1 MSKVDIKRLDSV
13 TKNDTTA
20 TEQINDNFQA
30 LQAAIEN
37 TVSRDGTVPNYMDA
51 DLDLNSYRIINAG
64 DPVGERDVVTLKY
77 FEEKAGG
84 AIEAAAEAKASAS
97 KAASSAQS
105 ALVASNNAIGQLAQA
120 EGLLIATKAQ
130 LENTKQYVDV
140 AKSDIDSTVTQAKAD
155 VNSAIDVATTNISD
169 TSTAAINT
177 INTAVSNAE
186 SNISTIVSDA
196 EGSIT
201 NIAVTEANKA
211 IANAAQEATDT
222 AKANVNSYVDGTVK
236 PSLQTYVDQAQADA
250 NSAATS
256 MEQAALSAT
265 AASNYASNASA
276 DADNAAESAGL
287 AANSAAAAK
296 VSETNA
302 KASETNALIWAE
314 GTDAQVQALGGEKS
328 AKGWAEASTNVNY
341 TNITN
346 CITEIPQDIKL
357 ELNNGTLTLKAG
369 SKFYVPN
376 GANVYNAVTISSD
389 MILPKNSSAKYFIF
403 LKDNGAT
410 ADTMPVDYCYTGKF
424 QPTITHTY
432 AIWHDTASYKIK
444 WTGDNGSTWV
454 GGYSFPICVIVNNTP
469 GTEKASSIEQVFNGF
484 GYVGKTV
491 FALPGVKGLIPNGRN
506 ADGSLKNTEFR
517 YDSVKYVTFSNG
529 TLNDHIVCYLN
540 YISLRSTTL
549 EYDEKVN
556 LNWLGSKYTNEICD
570 AGRLSI
576 DSANSYAITSF
587 TPKTAFHAVDYN
599 DYIREVD
606 NTVHKTGNETI
617 AGIKTFLN
625 NITAP
630 NQIDHTNITN
640 CITEIPQDIKLEL
653 ADGALTLKAGSKVYV
668 PNGVGKFDVVTIA
681 SDIKYTYT
689 YAPSSDS
696 FVMLFINQS
705 GTAFVKSRL
714 ENSCFSGETQPSGN
728 HINWYKTNENR
739 MYSIGSNATIDDSGF
754 SFPIARV
761 IQGSDGVTKSIDQ
774 VFNGFGYIGS
784 TVFALPGVKGLIPNG
799 RNADGSLNN
808 TEFTTS
814 RASTQTLSN
823 VTAINTN
830 IRIYSNNV
838 GSGLLY
844 YDLIKNINTDS
855 AGDVLLCVNA
865 GNADIESGRITSFT
879 PKTAFHAVDWNDLP
893 TITYWE

>member
-120 EGLLIATKAQ
+120 EGLLIAAEGQ
-130 LENTKQYVDV
+130 LEDTKQYIDV

-346 CITEIPQDIKL
+346 CITEIPQDIKI
-357 ELNNGTLTLKAG
+357 ELNNGTLKLKAG
-369 SKFYVPN
+369 SKVYVPN

-625 NITAP
+625 NIIAP
-630 NQIDHTNITN
+630 NQIDYTNITN

-653 ADGALTLKAGSKVYV
+653 NNSTLTLKAGSKVYV
-668 PNGVGKFDVVTIA
+668 PNGKNT
-681 SDIKYTYT
+681 
-689 YAPSSDS
+689 
-696 FVMLFINQS
+696 
-705 GTAFVKSRL
+705 
-714 ENSCFSGETQPSGN
+714 
-728 HINWYKTNENR
+728 
-739 MYSIGSNATIDDSGF
+739 
-754 SFPIARV
+754 
-761 IQGSDGVTKSIDQ
+761 DGVTPKFDEVVIESDISLTQSWGSSQTFLLFYDTNGVRLRIYDTGRCYSGTTSVSDGAYYNTNDNKLYVYDGGSLNFTASLPIAIITGQSPTITSIDQ

-823 VTAINTN
+823 VTSINTN